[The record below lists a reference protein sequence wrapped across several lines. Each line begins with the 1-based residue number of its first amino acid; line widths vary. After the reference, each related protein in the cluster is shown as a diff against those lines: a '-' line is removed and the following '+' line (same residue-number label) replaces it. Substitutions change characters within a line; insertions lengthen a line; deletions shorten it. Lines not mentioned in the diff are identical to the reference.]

1 MYRIIFCITFTQKR
15 GFPMSTNKTN
25 QNLLMQGSIL
35 AAASIIVRLIGLLY
49 RVPMNNILGES
60 GMGLYSLAYEIY
72 NLGLILSSYSLPLAV
87 SKMVSAKVAL
97 KQYKNVK
104 RILICSLA
112 FAVVSGTIM
121 SAVLFFGADL
131 IAKFVFATPNMALPL
146 RALAPTVL
154 VFSVMGVIRGLF
166 QGMGTMIPTSFS
178 QIIEQIVHAVISVA
192 LPAYIV
198 HTFAASPYIDSYAAA
213 GGTFGT
219 FMGAVAA
226 FLFLLF
232 VFYLYQPRLKRQIR
246 KDKSGTEESY
256 QDIFKLMILT
266 IIPIILSQTVY
277 QLSGTV
283 DGSIFSNISSA
294 AGIATSEREALWGV
308 YSGYYRLLTNVPVAI
323 ASALGASVIPSIVA
337 SRVKGNEDA
346 VHSQIRATIKFNML
360 IAIPAAAGMTFLA
373 EPILAIL
380 FPAAGDLAIQC
391 LTIGSIAIVFFSLST
406 VTSSI
411 LQGIDLMKKS
421 VVNSAISLGIHIVLI
436 FVMLKYFNL
445 GVIGLVIGNVTFAL
459 VVCILNWISIGKALG
474 YKQEVKTTFL
484 LPALCS
490 LIMGVLCMII
500 YKAMMFL
507 CNIVII
513 SFLVA
518 FIMAL
523 LIYGILLLVFHVLT
537 EEEIKEMPL
546 GTKMHRLLQKLHVFA

>member
-1 MYRIIFCITFTQKR
+1 
-15 GFPMSTNKTN
+15 MSTNKAN
-25 QNLLMQGSIL
+25 QNLLVQGSIL

-87 SKMVSAKVAL
+87 SKMVSAKITL
-97 KQYKNVK
+97 KEYKNVN

-112 FAVVSGTIM
+112 FAAISGALM
-121 SAVLFFGADL
+121 SGILFFGADL
-131 IAKFVFATPNMALPL
+131 IAKYLFATPNMALPL

-154 VFSVMGVIRGLF
+154 VFSIMGVIRGLF

-192 LPAYIV
+192 LPAFIV
-198 HTFAASPYIDSYAAA
+198 HTFANSPYVDSYAAA

-219 FMGAVAA
+219 FMGALVSL
-226 FLFLLF
+226 LFLLF
-232 VFYLYQPRLKRQIR
+232 VFYLYRPTLRKQIR
-246 KDKSGTEESY
+246 RDKSGKEDSY
-256 QDIFKLMILT
+256 QDIFKLMIMT

-283 DGSIFSNISSA
+283 DGSIFSNIAKA
-294 AGIATSEREALWGV
+294 AGMSTSEREALWGI

-323 ASALGASVIPSIVA
+323 ASALGASAIPSIVA

-346 VHSQIRATIKFNML
+346 VQSQIRATIKFNML

-380 FPAAGDLAIQC
+380 FPAAGDLAVQC
-391 LTIGSIAIVFFSLST
+391 LTIGSIAIIFFSLST
-406 VTSSI
+406 VSSSI
-411 LQGIDLMKKS
+411 LQGIDMMKHS
-421 VVNSAISLGIHIVLI
+421 VINSAISLGIHVVLI
-436 FVMLKYFNL
+436 FILLKFLNL

-484 LPALCS
+484 LPAICS
-490 LIMGVLCMII
+490 FIMGVGCYII
-500 YKAMMFL
+500 YKAMLFL
-507 CNIVII
+507 TNIVII

-523 LIYGILLLVFHVLT
+523 VIYGTLLLLFHVLT
-537 EEEIKEMPL
+537 EDEIKEMPL
-546 GTKMHRLLQKLHVFA
+546 GTKMHRILQKLHVF

>member
-1 MYRIIFCITFTQKR
+1 
-15 GFPMSTNKTN
+15 MSTNKTN

-35 AAASIIVRLIGLLY
+35 AAASILVRLIGLLY

-87 SKMVSAKVAL
+87 SKMVSAKVTL
-97 KQYKNVK
+97 KEYKNVK

-112 FAVVSGTIM
+112 FATVSGALM
-121 SAVLFFGADL
+121 SGILFFGADL
-131 IAKFVFATPNMALPL
+131 IAKYVFARPNMALPL

-154 VFSVMGVIRGLF
+154 VFSIMGVIRGLF

-178 QIIEQIVHAVISVA
+178 QIIEQIVHAIVSVA

-198 HTFAASPYIDSYAAA
+198 HTFATSPYVDSYAAA
-213 GGTFGT
+213 GGTTGT
-219 FMGAVAA
+219 FLGALAA
-226 FLFLLF
+226 FGFLLF
-232 VFYLYQPRLKRQIR
+232 VFYLYQPRFKKQIR
-246 KDKSGTEESY
+246 RDKTSTEDTY
-256 QDIFKLMILT
+256 QDIFKLMIAT

-283 DGSIFSNISSA
+283 DGSIFSNISEA

-323 ASALGASVIPSIVA
+323 ASALGASAIPSIVA
-337 SRVKGNEDA
+337 SRVRGDENA

-380 FPAAGDLAIQC
+380 FPRAGELAVQC
-391 LTIGSIAIVFFSLST
+391 LTIGSIAVVFFSLST
-406 VTSSI
+406 VSSSI
-411 LQGIDLMKKS
+411 LQGIDLMKRS
-421 VVNSAISLGIHIVLI
+421 VVNSAISLAIHIVLI
-436 FVMLKYFNL
+436 FVMLKFFHL

-459 VVCILNWISIGKALG
+459 VVCVLNWLSIGNALG
-474 YKQEVKTTFL
+474 YKQEVKTTFV
-484 LPALCS
+484 LPAVCS
-490 LIMGVLCMII
+490 
-500 YKAMMFL
+500 AFL
-507 CNIVII
+507 P
-513 SFLVA
+513 
-518 FIMAL
+518 
-523 LIYGILLLVFHVLT
+523 G
-537 EEEIKEMPL
+537 
-546 GTKMHRLLQKLHVFA
+546 GTM

>member
-1 MYRIIFCITFTQKR
+1 
-15 GFPMSTNKTN
+15 MSTNKTN

-60 GMGLYSLAYEIY
+60 GMGLSSLAYEIY

-87 SKMVSAKVAL
+87 SKMVSAKVTL
-97 KQYKNVK
+97 KQYKNVR
-104 RILICSLA
+104 RILICSLV
-112 FAVVSGTIM
+112 FAAISGTLM
-121 SAVLFFGADL
+121 SGILFLGADL
-131 IAKFVFATPNMALPL
+131 IAKYVFATPNMALPL

-154 VFSVMGVIRGLF
+154 VFSIMGVIRGLF

-178 QIIEQIVHAVISVA
+178 QIIEQVVHAIISVA

-198 HTFAASPYIDSYAAA
+198 HSFASSPYIDSYAAA
-213 GGTFGT
+213 SGTFGT
-219 FMGAVAA
+219 FLGAVAA
-226 FLFLLF
+226 FFFLLF
-232 VFYLYQPRLKRQIR
+232 VFYLYRPTFRKQIR
-246 KDKSGTEESY
+246 RDKSETEESY

-283 DGSIFSNISSA
+283 DGSIFSNISEA

-323 ASALGASVIPSIVA
+323 ASALGASAIPSIVA
-337 SRVKGNEDA
+337 TRVRGDEA
-346 VHSQIRATIKFNML
+346 GVHSQIRATIKFNML

-380 FPAAGDLAIQC
+380 FPRAGELAVRC
-391 LTIGSIAIVFFSLST
+391 LTIGSIAVVFFSLST
-406 VTSSI
+406 VSSSI

-421 VVNSAISLGIHIVLI
+421 VVNSAISLAIHIVLI
-436 FVMLKYFNL
+436 FVMLKFLNL

-459 VVCILNWISIGKALG
+459 VVCILNWFSIGRALG
-474 YKQEVKTTFL
+474 YKQEVKTTFI
-484 LPALCS
+484 LPAICS
-490 LIMGVLCMII
+490 LIMGLLCMVI

-507 CNIVII
+507 CGSVVI

-518 FIMAL
+518 FMMAL
-523 LIYGILLLVFHVLT
+523 LIYATLLLVFNVLT

-546 GTKMHRLLQKLHVFA
+546 GTKMHRLLVKLHVFEA

>member
-1 MYRIIFCITFTQKR
+1 
-15 GFPMSTNKTN
+15 MSTNKTN

-87 SKMVSAKVAL
+87 SKMVSAKVTL
-97 KQYKNVK
+97 KEYKNVR
-104 RILICSLA
+104 RILVCSLS
-112 FAVVSGTIM
+112 FAIVSGALM
-121 SAVLFFGADL
+121 SGILFLGADL
-131 IAKFVFATPNMALPL
+131 IAKYVFATPNMALPL

-154 VFSVMGVIRGLF
+154 VFSIMGVIRGLF

-178 QIIEQIVHAVISVA
+178 QIIEQIVHAIVSVA

-198 HTFAASPYIDSYAAA
+198 HSFASSPYIDSYAAA
-213 GGTFGT
+213 GGTTGT
-219 FMGAVAA
+219 FLGAVAA
-226 FLFLLF
+226 FGFLLF
-232 VFYLYQPRLKRQIR
+232 VFYLYRPTFQKQIR
-246 KDKSGTEESY
+246 RDKTNTEDSY
-256 QDIFKLMILT
+256 QDIFKLMIAT

-283 DGSIFSNISSA
+283 DGSIFSNISEA

-323 ASALGASVIPSIVA
+323 ASALGASAIPSIVA
-337 SRVKGNEDA
+337 SRVKGDDDA
-346 VHSQIRATIKFNML
+346 VQSQIRATIKFNML

-380 FPAAGDLAIQC
+380 FPRAGELAVQS
-391 LTIGSIAIVFFSLST
+391 LTIGSIAVVFFSLST
-406 VTSSI
+406 VSSSI
-411 LQGIDLMKKS
+411 LQGIDLMKRS

-436 FVMLKYFNL
+436 FVLLKFLGL

-459 VVCILNWISIGKALG
+459 VVCILNWLSIGKALG
-474 YKQEVKTTFL
+474 YKQEVKTTFI
-484 LPALCS
+484 LPAICS
-490 LIMGVLCMII
+490 LIMGVACMII

-507 CNIVII
+507 TGIVII
-513 SFLVA
+513 SFGVA

-523 LIYGILLLVFHVLT
+523 LIYGTLLLVFNVLT

-546 GTKMHRLLQKLHVFA
+546 GTKMHRLLQKIHVFE

>member
-1 MYRIIFCITFTQKR
+1 
-15 GFPMSTNKTN
+15 MSTNKTN

-87 SKMVSAKVAL
+87 SKMVSAKVTL
-97 KQYKNVK
+97 KEYKNVR
-104 RILICSLA
+104 RILVCSLS
-112 FAVVSGTIM
+112 FAVVSGTLM
-121 SAVLFFGADL
+121 SGILFFGADL
-131 IAKFVFATPNMALPL
+131 IAKYVFATPNMALPL
-146 RALAPTVL
+146 QALAPTVL

-178 QIIEQIVHAVISVA
+178 QIIEQVVHAIVSVA

-198 HTFAASPYIDSYAAA
+198 HTFATSPYIDSYAAA
-213 GGTFGT
+213 GGTTGT
-219 FMGAVAA
+219 FLGALAA
-226 FLFLLF
+226 FGFLLF
-232 VFYLYQPRLKRQIR
+232 VFYLYRPTFRKQIR
-246 KDKSGTEESY
+246 RDKTGAEDSY
-256 QDIFKLMILT
+256 QDIFKLMIAT

-283 DGSIFSNISSA
+283 DGSIFSNISEA
-294 AGIATSEREALWGV
+294 AGIATSEREALWGI

-323 ASALGASVIPSIVA
+323 ASALGASAIPSIVA
-337 SRVKGNEDA
+337 SRVKGDEDA
-346 VHSQIRATIKFNML
+346 VHSQIKATIKFNML

-380 FPAAGDLAIQC
+380 FPRAGELAVKC
-391 LTIGSIAIVFFSLST
+391 LTIGSIAVVFFSLST
-406 VTSSI
+406 VSSSI

-421 VVNSAISLGIHIVLI
+421 VVNSAISLVLHIILI
-436 FVMLKYFNL
+436 FIMLKFLNL

-459 VVCILNWISIGKALG
+459 VVCILNWLSIGRALG

-484 LPALCS
+484 LPAVCS
-490 LIMGVLCMII
+490 LIMGFLCLVI

-507 CNIVII
+507 CGIVII
-513 SFLVA
+513 SFAVA
-518 FIMAL
+518 FMMAL
-523 LIYGILLLVFHVLT
+523 IIYATLLLLFHVLT

-546 GTKMHRLLQKLHVFA
+546 GTKMYRLLVKIHVFEA

>member
-1 MYRIIFCITFTQKR
+1 
-15 GFPMSTNKTN
+15 MSTNKTN

-35 AAASIIVRLIGLLY
+35 AAASILVRLIGLLY

-87 SKMVSAKVAL
+87 SKMVSAKVTL

-112 FAVVSGTIM
+112 FAIVSGTIM
-121 SAVLFFGADL
+121 SGILFLGADL
-131 IAKFVFATPNMALPL
+131 IAKYVFATPNMALPL

-178 QIIEQIVHAVISVA
+178 QIIEQVVHAVISVA

-198 HTFAASPYIDSYAAA
+198 HSFAASPYIDSYAAA

-219 FMGAVAA
+219 FLGAVAA

-232 VFYLYQPRLKRQIR
+232 VFYLYRPTFKKQIR
-246 KDKSGTEESY
+246 RDKSETEESY

-283 DGSIFSNISSA
+283 DGSIFSNISEA

-323 ASALGASVIPSIVA
+323 ASALGASAIPSIVA
-337 SRVKGNEDA
+337 SRVRGEEEG

-380 FPAAGDLAIQC
+380 FPRAGELAVTC
-391 LTIGSIAIVFFSLST
+391 LTIGSIAVVFFSLST
-406 VTSSI
+406 VSSSI

-421 VVNSAISLGIHIVLI
+421 VVNSAISLVIHIVLI

-459 VVCILNWISIGKALG
+459 VVCILNWFSIGKALG

-484 LPALCS
+484 LPAICS
-490 LIMGVLCMII
+490 LIMGVLCLVI
-500 YKAMMFL
+500 YKAMIFL
-507 CNIVII
+507 SGIVIL
-513 SFLVA
+513 SFAVA

-523 LIYGILLLVFHVLT
+523 IIYATLILVFRVLT

-546 GTKMHRLLQKLHVFA
+546 GTKMHRLLVKIHVFES

>member
-1 MYRIIFCITFTQKR
+1 
-15 GFPMSTNKTN
+15 MSTNKAN

-87 SKMVSAKVAL
+87 SKMVSAKIAL

-104 RILICSLA
+104 RILVCSLT
-112 FAVVSGTIM
+112 FAVVSGALM
-121 SAVLFFGADL
+121 SGFLFFGADL
-131 IAKFVFATPNMALPL
+131 IAKYIFATPNMALPL
-146 RALAPTVL
+146 RALAPTVF
-154 VFSVMGVIRGLF
+154 VFSIMGVIRGLF

-178 QIIEQIVHAVISVA
+178 QIIEQIVHAVVSVA

-198 HTFAASPYIDSYAAA
+198 HAFATNPNVDSYAAA
-213 GGTFGT
+213 GGTTGT
-219 FMGAVAA
+219 FLGALAA

-232 VFYLYQPRLKRQIR
+232 VFYLYRPSLAKKIR

-266 IIPIILSQTVY
+266 IVPIILSQTVY
-277 QLSGTV
+277 QLSGTL
-283 DGSIFSNISSA
+283 DGSLFSNIASA
-294 AGIATSEREALWGV
+294 AGTPTAEREALWGI

-323 ASALGASVIPSIVA
+323 ASALGASAIPSIVA
-337 SRVKGNEDA
+337 SRVRGDEHT

-360 IAIPAAAGMTFLA
+360 LAIPAAAGMTVLA

-380 FPAAGDLAIQC
+380 FPAADALAVKC
-391 LTIGSIAIVFFSLST
+391 LYIGSIAVVFFSLST
-406 VTSSI
+406 VSSSI

-421 VVNSAISLGIHIVLI
+421 VTNSAISLGIHIVLVFI
-436 FVMLKYFNL
+436 MLKFLNL

-459 VVCILNWISIGKALG
+459 VVSILNWISIGKALE

-490 LIMGVLCMII
+490 VIMGVGCFII
-500 YKAMMFL
+500 YKAMLFL
-507 CNIVII
+507 TSRVML

-518 FIMAL
+518 FFMAL
-523 LIYGILLLVFHVLT
+523 LIYGTMLLVFQVLT

-546 GTKMHRLLQKLHVFA
+546 GGKMHRLLQKLHVFES

>member
-1 MYRIIFCITFTQKR
+1 
-15 GFPMSTNKTN
+15 MSTNKAN
-25 QNLLMQGSIL
+25 QNLLVQGSIL

-87 SKMVSAKVAL
+87 SKMVSAKVTL
-97 KQYKNVK
+97 KEYKNVK
-104 RILICSLA
+104 RILLCSLL
-112 FAVVSGTIM
+112 FAAISGTLM
-121 SAVLFFGADL
+121 SAILFFGADL
-131 IAKFVFATPNMALPL
+131 IAKYIFATPNMALPL
-146 RALAPTVL
+146 RALAPTVF
-154 VFSVMGVIRGLF
+154 VFSIMGVIRGLF

-178 QIIEQIVHAVISVA
+178 QIIEQIVHAVVSVA

-198 HTFAASPYIDSYAAA
+198 HHFASSPFIDSYAAA
-213 GGTFGT
+213 GGTTGT
-219 FMGAVAA
+219 FLGALASLA
-226 FLFLLF
+226 FLLF
-232 VFYLYQPRLKRQIR
+232 IFYLYYPVMKKKVK
-246 KDKSGTEESY
+246 KDKISEEDSY
-256 QDIFKLMILT
+256 RDIFKLMIMT

-283 DGSIFSNISSA
+283 DGSIFSNISKA
-294 AGIATSEREALWGV
+294 AGIAASEREALWGI

-323 ASALGASVIPSIVA
+323 ASALGASAIPSIVA
-337 SRVKGNEDA
+337 SRVKGNDDA
-346 VHSQIRATIKFNML
+346 VQSQIRATIKFNML

-380 FPAAGDLAIQC
+380 FPAADSLAVTC
-391 LTIGSIAIVFFSLST
+391 LTIGSIAVVFFSLST
-406 VTSSI
+406 VSSSI
-411 LQGIDLMKKS
+411 LQGIDLMKLS
-421 VVNSAISLGIHIVLI
+421 VINSAVSLGIHVVLI
-436 FVMLKYFNL
+436 FVMLKYLNL

-459 VVCILNWISIGKALG
+459 VVCILNWLSIGRALG

-490 LIMGVLCMII
+490 LIMGIGCFFI
-500 YKAMMFL
+500 YKAMMYL
-507 CNIVII
+507 TNITII

-523 LIYGILLLVFHVLT
+523 VIYAAMLLVFHVLT
-537 EEEIKEMPL
+537 EEEIKEMPM
-546 GTKMHRLLQKLHVFA
+546 GTKMHRLLVKLHVFEN